1 MQRLLDPAQRGKGFG
16 KEVLGYSI
24 SKVKEFGVKT
34 LLGFIFAHNEPSLKL
49 FGYFGFEVWAK
60 LPNIATL
67 DGVERSL
74 QILGKRTLCLSFSLR
89 LVDLPTAEKMR
100 TGDKAQRLDISF
112 LQFFHR
118 KISSTCGKRHISE

>member
-74 QILGKRTLCLSFSLR
+74 QILGKRI
-89 LVDLPTAEKMR
+89 A
-100 TGDKAQRLDISF
+100 
-112 LQFFHR
+112 
-118 KISSTCGKRHISE
+118 